1 MTARN
6 PSMTALDALPAAP
19 PNAWRR
25 LMVAA
30 ALAATAVDVLLMAI
44 IGQIIPPLAAFGLI
58 TVVIAVVLQRRPRA
72 LAVGL
77 GLTGLLAVGGSL
89 PFLVEDV
96 RHPADTVAFLW
107 AVLGGGGHLLSV
119 IGAVAVLRD
128 RRRGARVVAAAALA
142 LALVAVSGSVLARAT
157 VTSDDAVASD
167 VAVPI
172 ADIAF
177 PDTITAGSSDTLYV
191 DNRDPVRHDLTVV
204 GTDVAVDLPPGAAR
218 RLAVDLPVGTYDV
231 ICTVP
236 GHEAMTSTLVVR

>member
-1 MTARN
+1 
-6 PSMTALDALPAAP
+6 
-19 PNAWRR
+19 
-25 LMVAA
+25 
-30 ALAATAVDVLLMAI
+30 
-44 IGQIIPPLAAFGLI
+44 
-58 TVVIAVVLQRRPRA
+58 
-72 LAVGL
+72 
-77 GLTGLLAVGGSL
+77 
-89 PFLVEDV
+89 
-96 RHPADTVAFLW
+96 
-107 AVLGGGGHLLSV
+107 
-119 IGAVAVLRD
+119 
-128 RRRGARVVAAAALA
+128 
-142 LALVAVSGSVLARAT
+142 